1 MSVTMTRNEALAY
14 LKENLPNKNL
24 VNHCVAVEKI
34 LVALAK
40 HFGEDAELWGL
51 AGILHD
57 IDYAETAKD
66 PERHSEL
73 GAEMLEKKGLPEELV
88 YAVKVHNEVHGYP
101 RNSLLDK
108 ALYCADPLSGLI
120 VAGALIHPSKK
131 LAPLDVNFMVK
142 RFGEKAFA
150 RGANREVIAQ
160 CSELGLSLEEFL
172 EIGLFAMQ
180 EAATELG
187 L

>member
-1 MSVTMTRNEALAY
+1 
-14 LKENLPNKNL
+14 
-24 VNHCVAVEKI
+24 
-34 LVALAK
+34 
-40 HFGEDAELWGL
+40 
-51 AGILHD
+51 
-57 IDYAETAKD
+57 
-66 PERHSEL
+66 
-73 GAEMLEKKGLPEELV
+73 MLDKKGLPEELV

-172 EIGLFAMQ
+172 GIGLFAMQ
-180 EAATELG
+180 EAAAELG

>member
-1 MSVTMTRNEALAY
+1 
-14 LKENLPNKNL
+14 
-24 VNHCVAVEKI
+24 
-34 LVALAK
+34 
-40 HFGEDAELWGL
+40 
-51 AGILHD
+51 
-57 IDYAETAKD
+57 
-66 PERHSEL
+66 
-73 GAEMLEKKGLPEELV
+73 
-88 YAVKVHNEVHGYP
+88 
-101 RNSLLDK
+101 
-108 ALYCADPLSGLI
+108 
-120 VAGALIHPSKK
+120 
-131 LAPLDVNFMVK
+131 MVK